1 MEPVGAGQELVG
13 EGVSAEEVDQP
24 LELGR
29 ILRTD
34 ISSLADEVLGIVDA
48 SDLSIDCLA
57 AEA

>member
-1 MEPVGAGQELVG
+1 MVG

-34 ISSLADEVLGIVDA
+34 ISGLADEVLRIVDA

>member
-34 ISSLADEVLGIVDA
+34 ISGLADEVLRIVDA

>member
-34 ISSLADEVLGIVDA
+34 ISCLADEVLGIVDA